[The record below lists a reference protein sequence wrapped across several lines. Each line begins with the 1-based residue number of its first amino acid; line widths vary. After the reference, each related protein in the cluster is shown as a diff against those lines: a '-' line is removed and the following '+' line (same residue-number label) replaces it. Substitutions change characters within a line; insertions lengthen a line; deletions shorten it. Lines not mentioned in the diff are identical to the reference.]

1 MKTIFPAAVLAA
13 AALLAPLAAQAQT
26 TQNYAGNGNSGFSG
40 YLGQGG
46 LSVSE
51 STAGDI
57 TFALKVGGPN
67 GPGLGGNVAVFY
79 IDSTTGGFSNTS
91 SFTDT
96 GATANN
102 TKGNADHIAISG
114 FNTAGQRELVNFAPG
129 FQADYAVAFQD
140 GFLDLFSLSSSTPG
154 ALTFISGNPPSSP
167 GAFTFTFASSAIGL
181 TANQGFNFVGTLAAG
196 NAYRSDEAIGSI
208 NAVNGN
214 PGFDSAITYANFNT
228 FAGTP
233 AAAPEPGGMVPL
245 LMGAL
250 ALGGLM
256 VARRRKAAPAQ

>member
-1 MKTIFPAAVLAA
+1 MKTLIPAAALVATT
-13 AALLAPLAAQAQT
+13 LLAPLAAQAQT
-26 TQNYAGNGNSGFSG
+26 SQTYQGNGNSGFSG
-40 YLGQGG
+40 FLGKG
-46 LSVSE
+46 SVTVSE

-57 TFALKVGGPN
+57 TFALATGGPN
-67 GPGLGGNVAVFY
+67 APTLNGNVAVFY
-79 IDSTTGGFSNTS
+79 IDSVAGGFQDTS

-102 TKGNADHIAISG
+102 PNGNADHIAISG

-140 GFLDLFSLSSSTPG
+140 GYLDLFSLASSTPG
-154 ALTFISGNPPSSP
+154 ALTYISGNGPSSP

-181 TANQGFNFVGTLAAG
+181 SATQGFNFVGTLAAG

-208 NAVNGN
+208 DAANGN
-214 PGFDSAITYANFNT
+214 PGFNSAITYANFDT
-228 FAGTP
+228 FGTP
-233 AAAPEPGGMVPL
+233 AAAPEPGSMVPL

-250 ALGGLM
+250 ALGGLV
-256 VARRRKAAPAQ
+256 VARRRTLATKQ